1 MIVFVHLYNDRSGSP
16 RVLHGVISDVSKE
29 HDCRLFIGS
38 DGDGILDSYSSISA
52 KYWYRRTQN
61 KLTTLMT
68 FALSQI
74 SLIYS
79 LVRTLRRPKE
89 DIIYINTLLPFG
101 AAIFGRLS
109 GRRVIYHLH
118 EVSLNP
124 AILQRFLTWIARL
137 CANHLIYV
145 SKFHQNSLQI
155 LGVPYSII
163 YNSIDNSILA
173 EATSHDYV
181 HREKG
186 IFSVLMLA
194 SGRDYKGIP
203 EFIRLARELECRED
217 ILFTLVLSS
226 DESNIRDAEE
236 KIGLPRNMRF
246 AAATTNPAIYYR
258 QASLVLNLSR
268 VDSCQETF
276 GLTILEAMAFG
287 IPVIA
292 PPVGGPTEIV
302 ANGKD
307 GFLIDSRKT
316 LELRQRVL
324 DLADNPALSLR
335 LSKAARLKAEQF
347 DSNRFHHAIRQI
359 LDRNVNSLGTNPPND
374 Q

>member
-1 MIVFVHLYNDRSGSP
+1 MIAFAHLYNDRSGSP
-16 RVLHGVISDVSKE
+16 RVLHGVISDLATD

-38 DGDGILDSYSSISA
+38 DGDGILDAYSTIST
-52 KYWYRRTQN
+52 KYWYRRTRY
-61 KLTTLMT
+61 KFTTLIT

-74 SLIYS
+74 SLVYS
-79 LVRTLRRPKE
+79 LMRTLRRPKE
-89 DIIYINTLLPFG
+89 DVVYINTLLPFG

-118 EVSLNP
+118 EVSLSP
-124 AILQRFLTWIARL
+124 AILQWFLTWIARL
-137 CANHLIYV
+137 CADHLIYV
-145 SKFHQNSLQI
+145 SKFHQSSLPV
-155 LGVPYSII
+155 LGVPYSVI
-163 YNSIDNSILA
+163 YNSIDDSIA
-173 EATSHDYV
+173 VEAAGHAYL
-181 HREKG
+181 HRENG

-194 SGRDYKGIP
+194 SGRNYKGIP
-203 EFIRLARELECRED
+203 EFIRLARELECRDD
-217 ILFTLVLSS
+217 IRFTLVLSS
-226 DESNIRDAEE
+226 DENNIRDAEE
-236 KIGLPRNMRF
+236 KIGLPRNMTF
-246 AAATTNPAIYYR
+246 APATTNPATYYR
-258 QASLVLNLSR
+258 KAGLVLNLSR

-324 DLADNPALSLR
+324 DFADDPAQSLR
-335 LSKAARLKAEQF
+335 LSENARLKAGQF
-347 DSNRFHHAIRQI
+347 DSSRFHEAIRHI
-359 LDRNVNSLGTNPPND
+359 LDGDINHLVTIQLND
-374 Q
+374 

>member
-1 MIVFVHLYNDRSGSP
+1 MIAFVHLYNDRSGSP
-16 RVLHGVISDVSKE
+16 RVLHGVISDVAKE

-38 DGDGILDSYSSISA
+38 DGDGILDAYSSISV
-52 KYWYRRTQN
+52 KYWYRRTQH

-68 FALSQI
+68 FAVSQI

-137 CANHLIYV
+137 CASHLIYV
-145 SKFHQNSLQI
+145 SKFHQSRLQI

-163 YNSIDNSILA
+163 YNSIDHSILA
-173 EATSHDYV
+173 EAASHDYV

-194 SGRDYKGIP
+194 SGRNYKGIP

-217 ILFTLVLSS
+217 IHFTLVLSS
-226 DESNIRDAEE
+226 DESNIRNSEE
-236 KIGLPRNMRF
+236 KIGLPRNMSF

-268 VDSCQETF
+268 IDSWQETF
-276 GLTILEAMAFG
+276 GLTILEAMTFG

-347 DSNRFHHAIRQI
+347 DSNRFHHAIRRI
-359 LDRNVNSLGTNPPND
+359 LDRSVNPLGTIPQND